1 MDILKVDRVC
11 KSYGALE
18 VLKQVSLAVSQ
29 GSIFAIIGPNGAGK
43 TTLFKVMT
51 GESPANSGS
60 VWFHGEDI
68 TSTPAHRRARAGIG
82 RTFQVARVFNDF
94 SVREN
99 VIAAVEAR
107 LRNHRQSLGRWWAI
121 KPDSAVVSE
130 AEALIDEIG
139 LGGSEEVAARFLS
152 HGDRKRLEF
161 VIALALQPRLLML
174 DEPTAGMSPADR
186 LGIAELI
193 VRIRDRLGVTVVMTE
208 HDMDIVFR
216 LADRVLVLNYGEV
229 VVAGTVEEIRDNPAV
244 QEVYLGKEVL
254 HA

>member
-1 MDILKVDRVC
+1 MKLVWTDRRMW
-11 KSYGALE
+11 
-18 VLKQVSLAVSQ
+18 
-29 GSIFAIIGPNGAGK
+29 P
-43 TTLFKVMT
+43 
-51 GESPANSGS
+51 P
-60 VWFHGEDI
+60 
-68 TSTPAHRRARAGIG
+68 
-82 RTFQVARVFNDF
+82 
-94 SVREN
+94 
-99 VIAAVEAR
+99 
-107 LRNHRQSLGRWWAI
+107 
-121 KPDSAVVSE
+121 
-130 AEALIDEIG
+130 
-139 LGGSEEVAARFLS
+139 RFLS

-208 HDMDIVFR
+208 HDMDIVFK

-229 VVAGTVEEIRDNPAV
+229 VVTGTVEEIRGNPAV